1 MSPNRILSRLSS
13 ADLGLLE
20 PHLQPVDLPVR
31 RPLEGRNRRI
41 DYVYFIEAG
50 FASVVANGSGKPSIE
65 VGIIGREVMTG
76 FGETRSGAAG
86 KCLRLTTLRRNRLR
100 AR

>member
-1 MSPNRILSRLSS
+1 MSPNRILSRLSP

-20 PHLQPVDLPVR
+20 PHLQPVDLPVH

-50 FASVVANGSGKPSIE
+50 FASVVADILASPASKLGSSI
-65 VGIIGREVMTG
+65 TK
-76 FGETRSGAAG
+76 A
-86 KCLRLTTLRRNRLR
+86 
-100 AR
+100 